1 MIELDEPLVPE
12 KEAAAVL
19 HVKPPTLTA
28 WRNRGQGPAYVKVG
42 RLVFY
47 RPSDI
52 REWLASR
59 IVRPAAQLCK

>member
-1 MIELDEPLVPE
+1 MIELDEPLVSE
-12 KEAAAVL
+12 NEAAAVL

-47 RPSDI
+47 RLSDI
-52 REWLASR
+52 KQWLEGR
-59 IVRPAAQLCK
+59 VVRPTVAAR